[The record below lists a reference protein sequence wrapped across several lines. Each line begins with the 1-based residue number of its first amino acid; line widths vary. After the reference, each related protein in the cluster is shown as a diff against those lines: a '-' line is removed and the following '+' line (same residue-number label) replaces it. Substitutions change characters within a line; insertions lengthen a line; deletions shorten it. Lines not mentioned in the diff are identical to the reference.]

1 MDNKKFTHLHLHTEY
16 SLLDGACRI
25 KDIPKKIKELGQD
38 TVAITDHGSMYG
50 VVDLYKACKKE
61 GVKAII
67 GCEVYVAPR
76 SRFDKV
82 HKIDSSPY
90 HLVLLCKN
98 EIGYQNLIKLVSSG
112 YIDGF
117 YSKPRVDIELLK
129 KHSEGLI
136 ALSACL
142 AGEIPRK
149 LSSGDYEG
157 AKQTAL
163 LYNEIFGDGNYY
175 IEVQNHGI
183 KEQIDILPLF
193 RRLSD
198 ETKIPLVAT
207 NDCHYLNREDAKM
220 QNILVCIQTNHIYGD
235 GATLEFPTD
244 EFYIKSREE
253 MEKALPNFK
262 DAIDNTQIIADK
274 CNFDFVFGQTKLPK
288 FTPPDNRD
296 NLEYFI
302 DLSSRGLK
310 KRYGTITKEL
320 KERFDYE
327 MDVITKM
334 GYVNYY
340 LIVYDFIRY
349 AKSAG
354 IPVGPGRGSGAGSLI
369 AYCMGITGIDPMKYN
384 LIFERF
390 LNPERVSMPDF
401 DVDFCYE
408 RRQEVID
415 YVVRKYSA
423 DHVAQIITF
432 GTMAARAAV
441 RDVGRALGVSYQKVD
456 KIAKLVPR
464 TLKMTVDKAI
474 NEVKELRELYE
485 SDPEIKELL
494 NMAKKVEGMPRH
506 ASTHAAGVVITAEP
520 VSEYVPLQKSE
531 ESIIT
536 QFTMT
541 TLEELGL
548 LKMDFL
554 GLRNLTVI
562 DYSVKEIQKLN
573 PDFSIN
579 KIPLDDKK
587 VFEMF
592 SRGETGGVFQFE
604 SHGMRQMLINMKPKS
619 IEDLTAAT
627 SIYRP
632 GPSASIPTYIEN
644 RLHPDKIVYKA
655 PQLEP
660 ILSVTYGCLLYQ
672 EQVMQVFRSLAGYS
686 YGRADLVRR
695 AMSKKKKDVMEAE
708 RQNFIFGKKNDDG
721 TVECVGAVANGI
733 SEKTANEIF
742 DEMAAFAEYAFN
754 KSHAAAYSVVSYQT
768 AYLKCHYPKEY
779 MASLLTSVIDNTAKL
794 LEYIGECRDL
804 HIEVLPPD
812 INKSSSSFKVE
823 GNGIRFGLLAVKGMG
838 EGVIDNIISEREENG
853 DYKNL
858 FEFCKRLYGK
868 NLTRRN
874 IESLIGCG
882 ALDCFKFNRRELYAS
897 YEKALEAAN
906 FYGQK
911 NAGGQISLFAVAE
924 IEEPKADMIR
934 CDDYAQSERLK
945 FEYEALGF
953 YLTGHPLQE
962 YSSLVKK
969 YNMDNI
975 LSIATDEE
983 KYPDRK
989 PVRVLGRIVSR
1000 KLINTK
1006 NGQAMCFAEFEDIT
1020 GKLETVIFPK
1030 VYDEYEHLIR
1040 LDEPFIIEGTVSLRE
1055 DEEPKILLNK
1065 ILPLGEFKVS
1075 EENFTLFLKFNS
1087 KEDKRITDVLRLC
1100 ELYGGETPVKLY
1112 FTDEKKYCYPKN
1124 KITVNLCD
1132 ALINMIKDIL
1142 GENGYAV
1149 TTTCKK

>member
-1 MDNKKFTHLHLHTEY
+1 LENSKFVHLHLHTEY

-25 KDIPKKIKELGQD
+25 KDIPKKIKALGQD
-38 TVAITDHGSMYG
+38 TVAITDHGVMYG

-61 GVKAII
+61 GIKPII

-98 EIGYQNLIKLVSSG
+98 EVGYQNLIKLVSIGSVE
-112 YIDGF
+112 GF
-117 YSKPRVDIELLK
+117 YSKPRVDIEVLK

-149 LSSGDYEG
+149 LLMGDFEG

-163 LYNEIFGDGNYY
+163 QYKEIFGDGNYY

-183 KEQIDILPLF
+183 HEQQEILPLF

-198 ETKIPLVAT
+198 ETGIPLVAT
-207 NDCHYLNREDAKM
+207 NDCHYLEREDAKM
-220 QNILVCIQTNHIYGD
+220 QNILVCIQTNHVFGD
-235 GATLEFPTD
+235 GQALEFPTD

-253 MEKALPNFK
+253 MEKALPDFK
-262 DAIDNTQIIADK
+262 DAIENTVKIAEK
-274 CNFDFVFGQTKLPK
+274 CNFDFQFGNTKLPG
-288 FTPPDNRD
+288 FTPPDGRD
-296 NLEYFI
+296 NLEYFK
-302 DLSSRGLK
+302 DLSMRGLK
-310 KRYGTITKEL
+310 KRYGEITPEL

-334 GYVNYY
+334 GYTNYY

-349 AKSAG
+349 AKSVG

-369 AYCMGITGIDPMKYN
+369 AYCIGITGIDPIKYN

-401 DVDFCYE
+401 DIDFCYE
-408 RRQEVID
+408 RREEVID
-415 YVVRKYSA
+415 YVIKKYGS

-441 RDVGRALGVSYQKVD
+441 RDVGRALAVSYQKVD
-456 KIAKLVPR
+456 KVAKLIPNR
-464 TLKMTVDKAI
+464 LKITVEKAL
-474 NEVKELRELYE
+474 NEVTELKELY
-485 SDPEIKELL
+485 STDPEIRELL
-494 NMAKKVEGMPRH
+494 DMAKKVEGMPRH
-506 ASTHAAGVVITAEP
+506 ASTHAAGVVITADP
-520 VSEYVPLQKSE
+520 VSEYVPLQKSD
-531 ESIIT
+531 ESIVT

-562 DYSVKEIQKLN
+562 DYTEKEIKKTN
-573 PDFSIN
+573 PSFSID

-604 SHGMRQMLINMKPKS
+604 SAGMRQMLINMKPKS

-644 RLHPDKIVYKA
+644 RKHPEKIVYKA
-655 PQLEP
+655 PQLED
-660 ILSVTYGCLLYQ
+660 ILDVTYGCLLYQ
-672 EQVMQVFRSLAGYS
+672 EQVMQVFRSLADYS

-708 RQNFIFGKKNDDG
+708 RQSFISGAKN
-721 TVECVGAVANGI
+721 NGI

-742 DEMAAFAEYAFN
+742 DDMATFAEYAFN
-754 KSHAAAYSVVSYQT
+754 KSHAAAYSVVSYRT
-768 AYLKCHYPKEY
+768 AYLRCHYPKEY
-779 MASLLTSVIDNTAKL
+779 MAALLTSVIDNTPKL
-794 LEYIGECRDL
+794 LEYINECREL
-804 HIEVLPPD
+804 HIRILPPD
-812 INKSSSSFKVE
+812 VNESVSSFTSCKD
-823 GNGIRFGLLAVKGMG
+823 GIRFGLLAVKGMG
-838 EGVIDNIISEREENG
+838 QSVIDSIVTEREENG
-853 DYKNL
+853 KFKDL

-868 NLTRRN
+868 NISRRN
-874 IESLIGCG
+874 IESLIGSG
-882 ALDCFKFNRRELYAS
+882 AFDVFGYNRRELYAS
-897 YEKALEAAN
+897 AERAIEAAS
-906 FYGQK
+906 FYGK
-911 NAGGQISLFAVAE
+911 RNLGGQISLFSVSD
-924 IEEPKADMIR
+924 IEEPPVDMIR
-934 CDDYAQSERLK
+934 CDEYKPSERLK

-953 YLTGHPLQE
+953 YLTGHPLEE
-962 YSSLVKK
+962 YQGIVAK
-969 YNMDNI
+969 YKMDSI
-975 LSIATDEE
+975 ISIANDDERY
-983 KYPDRK
+983 KDK
-989 PVRVLGRIVSR
+989 SKVRVLGRIISKKV
-1000 KLINTK
+1000 INTK
-1006 NGQAMCFAEFEDIT
+1006 KGDAMCFAEFEDIS
-1020 GKLETVIFPK
+1020 GKLEAVFFPK
-1030 VYDEYEHLIR
+1030 VLEEYEHLLRTDNAVI
-1040 LDEPFIIEGTVSLRE
+1040 LEGSVSLRE
-1055 DEEPKILLNK
+1055 DEEAKILVDKLIPIGDFN
-1065 ILPLGEFKVS
+1065 LPDT
-1075 EENFTLFLKFNS
+1075 TLFLKFNS
-1087 KEDKRITDVLRLC
+1087 RNDKRLPDVLALC
-1100 ELYGGETPVKLY
+1100 EKYKGETEVKLY
-1112 FTDEKKYCYPKN
+1112 FADEKKYCYPKVRI
-1124 KITVNLCD
+1124 KTSLCED
-1132 ALINMIKDIL
+1132 LRVALNEIL
-1142 GENGYAV
+1142 GENSYV
-1149 TTTCKK
+1149 IK

>member
-1 MDNKKFTHLHLHTEY
+1 MENKKFVHLHLHTEY

-25 KDIPKKIKELGQD
+25 KDIPKKVKELGQD

-50 VVDLYKACKKE
+50 VVELYKACKKE

-76 SRFDKV
+76 TRFDKV

-98 EIGYQNLIKLVSSG
+98 EVGYQNLIKLVSLG

-117 YSKPRVDIELLK
+117 YSKPRVDIEALK

-149 LSSGDYEG
+149 LLIGDFEG
-157 AKQTAL
+157 AKETAL
-163 LYNEIFGDGNYY
+163 QYKEIFGEGNYY

-183 KEQIDILPLF
+183 SAQQEILPSL

-198 ETKIPLVAT
+198 ETDIPLVAT
-207 NDCHYLNREDAKM
+207 NDCHYLERDDAKM
-220 QNILVCIQTNHIYGD
+220 QNILVCIQTNHVYGD
-235 GATLEFPTD
+235 GSALEFPTD

-253 MEKALPNFK
+253 MLRALPSFE
-262 DAIDNTQIIADK
+262 DAVDNTVKIAEM
-274 CNFDFVFGQTKLPK
+274 CNFDFQFGNTKLPA
-288 FTPPDNRD
+288 FTPPNGRD
-296 NLEYFI
+296 NLEYFR
-302 DLSSRGLK
+302 DLSMRGLK
-310 KRYGTITKEL
+310 KRYGEITPEL

-327 MDVITKM
+327 MEVITKM

-349 AKSAG
+349 AKSVG

-369 AYCMGITGIDPMKYN
+369 AYCIGITGIDPVKYN

-408 RRQEVID
+408 RREEVID
-415 YVVRKYSA
+415 YVVRKYGA

-441 RDVGRALGVSYQKVD
+441 RDVGRALAISYPKVD
-456 KIAKLVPR
+456 KVAKLIPNR
-464 TLKMTVDKAI
+464 LKITVENALA
-474 NEVKELRELYE
+474 EVQELKDLYNADPEVRELL
-485 SDPEIKELL
+485 D
-494 NMAKKVEGMPRH
+494 MAKKVEGMPRH
-506 ASTHAAGVVITAEP
+506 ASTHAAGVVITADP
-520 VSEYVPLQKSE
+520 VASYVPLQKSD
-531 ESIIT
+531 ESVIT

-562 DYSVKEIQKLN
+562 DYTEKEIKKVN
-573 PDFSIN
+573 PDFSID

-644 RLHPDKIVYKA
+644 RKHPEKIVYKA
-655 PQLEP
+655 PQLEG
-660 ILSVTYGCLLYQ
+660 ILDVTYGCLLYQ

-695 AMSKKKKDVMEAE
+695 AMSKKKKDVMESE
-708 RQNFIFGKKNDDG
+708 RQSFIS
-721 TVECVGAVANGI
+721 GAVKNGI
-733 SEKTANEIF
+733 SPEVANEIF
-742 DEMAAFAEYAFN
+742 DEMATFAEYAFN
-754 KSHAAAYSVVSYQT
+754 KSHAAAYSVVSYRT
-768 AYLKCHYPKEY
+768 AYLRCHYPKEY
-779 MASLLTSVIDNTAKL
+779 MAALLTSVIDNTAKL
-794 LEYIGECRDL
+794 LEYLGECREL
-804 HIEVLPPD
+804 HIKILPP
-812 INKSSSSFKVE
+812 NVNESVSSFASCKD
-823 GNGIRFGLLAVKGMG
+823 GIRFGLLAVKGMG
-838 EGVIDNIISEREENG
+838 QNVIDSIVAEREENG
-853 DYKNL
+853 PFKDL

-868 NLTRRN
+868 NISRRN
-874 IESLIGCG
+874 IEGLIGSG
-882 ALDCFKFNRRELYAS
+882 AFDVFGYNRRELYVS
-897 YEKALEAAN
+897 SEKAIEAAAL
-906 FYGQK
+906 YGKRNQ
-911 NAGGQISLFAVAE
+911 GGQISLFSASA
-924 IEEPKADMIR
+924 IEEPESDMVR
-934 CDDYAQSERLK
+934 CDEYKPSERLRM
-945 FEYEALGF
+945 EYESLGF
-953 YLTGHPLQE
+953 YLTGHPLEE
-962 YSSLVKK
+962 YQPIVLK
-969 YNMDNI
+969 YNMDSI
-975 LSIATDEE
+975 ISIAGDKER
-983 KYPDRK
+983 YSDRAK
-989 PVRVLGRIVSR
+989 VRILGRIVS
-1000 KLINTK
+1000 KKIINTK
-1006 NGQAMCFAEFEDIT
+1006 KGDSMCFAEFEDIS
-1020 GKLETVIFPK
+1020 GKLEAVFFPK
-1030 VYDEYEHLIR
+1030 ALEEYEHLLKPEEVLI
-1040 LDEPFIIEGTVSLRE
+1040 LEGNVSLRE
-1055 DEEPKILLNK
+1055 DEEPKILVEKL
-1065 ILPLGEFKVS
+1065 IPVGEFIPPS
-1075 EENFTLFLKFNS
+1075 TTLFLKFNS
-1087 KEDKRITDVLRLC
+1087 QNDKRINDVLSLC
-1100 ELYGGETPVKLY
+1100 EKYKGETQVKLY
-1112 FTDEKKYCYPKN
+1112 FSDENKYCYPKVRI
-1124 KITVNLCD
+1124 KTSVCEELKV
-1132 ALINMIKDIL
+1132 ALNEIL
-1142 GENGYAV
+1142 GESSYV
-1149 TTTCKK
+1149 VK

>member
-1 MDNKKFTHLHLHTEY
+1 MENKKFTHLHLHTEY

-50 VVDLYKACKKE
+50 VVDLYKVCKKE
-61 GVKAII
+61 GVKVII

-76 SRFDKV
+76 TRFDKV

-90 HLVLLCKN
+90 HLVLLCEN
-98 EIGYQNLIKLVSSG
+98 ETGYQNLIKLVSSG
-112 YIDGF
+112 YVEGF
-117 YSKPRVDIELLK
+117 YNKPRVDLELLK
-129 KHSEGLI
+129 KYHEGII

-157 AKQTAL
+157 AKQVAL
-163 LYNEIFGDGNYY
+163 QYNEIFGTGNYY

-183 KEQIDILPLF
+183 KEQLQILPLL
-193 RRLSD
+193 RKLSD
-198 ETKIPLVAT
+198 ETNIPLVAT
-207 NDCHYLNREDAKM
+207 NDCHYLNKEDAKM
-220 QNILVCIQTNHIYGD
+220 QNILICIQTNHIYGD
-235 GATLEFPTD
+235 GSALEFPTN

-253 MEKALPNFK
+253 MEEALPDFK
-262 DAIDNTQIIADK
+262 DAIDNTNVISER
-274 CNFDFVFGQTKLPK
+274 CNMDFVFGVTKLPK

-296 NLEYFI
+296 SVEYFT
-302 DLSSRGLK
+302 DLSTRGLK
-310 KRYGTITKEL
+310 KRYGVITKEL

-327 MDVITKM
+327 MDTIINM

-349 AKSAG
+349 AKSVG
-354 IPVGPGRGSGAGSLI
+354 ISVGPGRGSGAGSLI

-415 YVVRKYSA
+415 YVIRKYGS

-432 GTMAARAAV
+432 GTMAAKAAV
-441 RDVGRALGVSYQKVD
+441 RDVGRALGISYQKVD
-456 KIAKLVPR
+456 KIAKLIP
-464 TLKMTVDKAI
+464 TQLKITVEKAI
-474 NEVKELRELYE
+474 NTTKELKEIYDTDEEVRELL
-485 SDPEIKELL
+485 D
-494 NMAKKVEGMPRH
+494 MAKKVEGMPRH
-506 ASTHAAGVVITAEP
+506 SSTHAAGVVITANP
-520 VSEYVPLQKSE
+520 VSEYVPLQKSD
-531 ESIIT
+531 ESIVT

-562 DYSVKEIQKLN
+562 DRCTKEIQKKN
-573 PDFSIN
+573 ADFSIEN
-579 KIPLDDKK
+579 IPLDDKK
-587 VFEMF
+587 VYDMF

-604 SHGMRQMLINMKPKS
+604 SAGMRQMLINMKPKS
-619 IEDLTAAT
+619 IEDLIAAT

-632 GPSASIPTYIEN
+632 GPSASIPVYIEN
-644 RLHPDKIVYKA
+644 RINPQNINYKT

-660 ILSVTYGCLLYQ
+660 ILNVTYGCLLYQ

-708 RQNFIFGKKNDDG
+708 RQNFV
-721 TVECVGAVANGI
+721 TGAMKNGI
-733 SEKTANEIF
+733 SEKVANEIF
-742 DEMAAFAEYAFN
+742 DDMASFAEYAFN

-768 AYLKCHYPKEY
+768 AYLRCHYPKEY
-779 MASLLTSVIDNTAKL
+779 MAALLTSVIDNTAKL

-804 HIEVLPPD
+804 HISILPPD
-812 INKSSSSFKVE
+812 INKSVSSFTVE
-823 GNGIRFGLLAVKGMG
+823 GDKIRFGLLAVKGMG
-838 EGVIDNIISEREENG
+838 EGVLENIISEREENG
-853 DYKNL
+853 DYQNL

-874 IESLIGCG
+874 VESLIGCG
-882 ALDCFKFNRRELYAS
+882 ALDSFGYNRRELYAS
-897 YEKALEAAN
+897 YEKAMDAAS
-906 FYGQK
+906 FYGKK
-911 NAGGQISLFAVAE
+911 NAGGQISLFTVAD

-934 CDDYAQSERLK
+934 CDEYLQAEKLK
-945 FEYEALGF
+945 FEYESLGF
-953 YLTGHPLQE
+953 YLTGHPLQQ
-962 YSSLVKK
+962 YSAIVKK
-969 YNMDNI
+969 YGMDNI
-975 LSIATDEE
+975 LSIANDEE
-983 KYPDRK
+983 KYPDRQF
-989 PVRVLGRIVSR
+989 VRILGRIVSK

-1006 NGQAMCFAEFEDIT
+1006 NGETMCFAEFEDIT
-1020 GKLETVIFPK
+1020 GSLETVIFPK
-1030 VYDEYEHLIR
+1030 IYEQYEKFIR
-1040 LDEPFIIEGTVSLRE
+1040 FDEPFVLEGTISLRE
-1055 DEEPKILLNK
+1055 EETPKILLNK
-1065 ILPLGEFKVS
+1065 ILPLGEFNLSDKDV
-1075 EENFTLFLKFNS
+1075 TLFLKFNS
-1087 KEDKRITDVLRLC
+1087 MKDKRIADVLKIC
-1100 ELYGGETPVKLY
+1100 EENKGDVTVKLY
-1112 FTDEKKYCYPKN
+1112 FSDEKKYCYPPKR
-1124 KITVNLCD
+1124 
-1132 ALINMIKDIL
+1132 IKVSVSDYLTSLLNDIL
-1142 GENGYAV
+1142 GENGYAI
-1149 TTTCKK
+1149 K